1 MTTLLI
7 TSLVAAASFRAGW
20 LYALAVAEVRAE
32 RGESR

>member
-1 MTTLLI
+1 MTALLI
-7 TSLVAAASFRAGW
+7 VLIAAASFRAGW